1 MTMMRRFLIPSVLL
15 IAAAIFLALTLGTKS
30 DEADKG
36 FLSDLISRALSTPST
51 RVSIG
56 DVEGALSSDA
66 TIRNITISDKDG
78 VWFRLDRVRFV
89 WRRLALLSRRLE
101 IDKLEIGKLEILRRP
116 IPADEAV
123 PGADQPLLPELP
135 VKVQIADFLLRELSL
150 GAPVIGT
157 AAQLTASGAASL
169 GDPKEGLNFASMQ
182 DGSTPPERWWRA

>member
-15 IAAAIFLALTLGTKS
+15 VAAAIFLALTLGTKS

-51 RVSIG
+51 RVPIG

-101 IDKLEIGKLEILRRP
+101 IDKLEIGKLEIRDGRFLPMRP
-116 IPADEAV
+116 YRGPINRCCRSCP
-123 PGADQPLLPELP
+123 
-135 VKVQIADFLLRELSL
+135 
-150 GAPVIGT
+150 
-157 AAQLTASGAASL
+157 
-169 GDPKEGLNFASMQ
+169 
-182 DGSTPPERWWRA
+182 

>member
-1 MTMMRRFLIPSVLL
+1 MR
-15 IAAAIFLALTLGTKS
+15 
-30 DEADKG
+30 
-36 FLSDLISRALSTPST
+36 SRPRRR

-116 IPADEAV
+116 IPADETVA
-123 PGADQPLLPELP
+123 GADQPLLPELP

-150 GAPVIGT
+150 GAPVIGVGGPT
-157 AAQLTASGAASL
+157 DRIRRGLAGRSEGRIELALRRTPARRSGHAWSR
-169 GDPKEGLNFASMQ
+169 G
-182 DGSTPPERWWRA
+182 

>member
-1 MTMMRRFLIPSVLL
+1 MTMMRRYLVPSVLL

-36 FLSDLISRALSTPST
+36 FLSDLISRALSTPRPSLD
-51 RVSIG
+51 RRCRRR
-56 DVEGALSSDA
+56 ALVRRYHS
-66 TIRNITISDKDG
+66 NITISDKDG

-135 VKVQIADFLLRELSL
+135 VKVQIADFLLREFLS
-150 GAPVIGT
+150 A
-157 AAQLTASGAASL
+157 
-169 GDPKEGLNFASMQ
+169 
-182 DGSTPPERWWRA
+182 RR